1 MGLNRN
7 HTKKDWY
14 FFIKKTRV
22 AVVLSLIIVI
32 LGYISMKLL
41 PQEIYPDTSSP
52 MVFVSASYTGASSS
66 IMETT
71 VANVIEASMTGV
83 ENVQYMTSECSDG
96 FYSLTLYFKAGSNK
110 DVNLLNVKNQLQE
123 ITYQLPPDVQSNG
136 VSAVTTSSDKG
147 SLILNLHSKNDSWE
161 QLDLANYAKSN
172 ILDKLKMVDG
182 VANAT
187 ISGVGDYSMR
197 IWLDPQKMAGLGITA
212 DDVSYALSEQ
222 NSQFVVGTLGAPPLK
237 IPQDI
242 QMLIKA
248 DNLLTSAKDFENVV
262 IKSSSSGGQIYLSD
276 IARVEL
282 GSSDYSQFAMVG
294 DKNTAL
300 IQVMPAAGA
309 NLVNLSNNV
318 NQRIEQINKWLPK
331 NLELSVIYDDAIY
344 MKESVN
350 EVVMTI
356 FITVIIVILV
366 IMLFLGDIVSTLVP
380 CITIPVSLI
389 GAFVVLYM
397 FGMTINMLTLFA
409 LILAV
414 SVVVDDAIVV
424 VENVNRHMRDGAS
437 PKRAT
442 QLTME
447 EVGVTLV
454 TMSLVLLTVFFPIC
468 FIAGFTGILYKQ
480 FAIYLS
486 ASIILS
492 AVCALTLSPAMTSVM
507 MVKNSDAELF
517 EQGKKGLWSKI
528 FYSFNKLF
536 DKLTQ
541 LYMSC
546 VRVFV
551 YTPRI
556 TIMTYL
562 CMVFLLVAIFQI
574 APRAFIPD
582 EDQGLVFVQAYL
594 KDSSTLEHSKNVT
607 KDILNSIDGIEGIDK
622 SKLLVMGSE
631 DQVIMY
637 VQLLDWKERTIP
649 LTEKLRRKIE
659 KRQADLSNVTIQHE
673 IIERTK
679 TIDTAD
685 INVSLPSAMGGAGA
699 SSGFEF
705 NLVGSD
711 NYTLEMLSKC
721 ADQIVDELSNDPR
734 IAYLYNSYP
743 GSMPMYVMHIDY
755 KKAMALNI
763 SIQSLTSTLS
773 TLIGSSQVGNFSKDG
788 KNYDVQMQA
797 DDRFRRTKQDLSKI
811 YVRSNTGVMV
821 PVQAVMS
828 LEEVNSSVA
837 ISRYNQGR
845 SVMIIGQNSQ
855 GTAIGDAMKVLENTA
870 LNILPPGVSYEWS
883 GSSLQALESSSQTA
897 FIIGLS
903 LLFIYFFLVA
913 LYNSWSVPVVILI
926 VSPIAILG
934 ALLFQ
939 LMLGKPFDLYSQIGV
954 ITLIGLAAKQSILFV
969 EFAMSQKEANGMS
982 AQNAAILAASM
993 RFRAILM
1000 TELSF
1005 LIGVLPMLFAT
1016 GPSANSRISLAS
1028 AVFGGMITTVTLGA
1042 ILTPGFYSIIQSF
1055 MDKLPKPV
1063 EEEYYIETETDAER
1077 ESSYDESYL

>member
-1 MGLNRN
+1 MGYNN
-7 HTKKDWY
+7 SYGKKDWY
-14 FFIKKTRV
+14 FFIKQTRF

-71 VANVIEASMTGV
+71 VANIIEPSMTGV
-83 ENVQYMTSECSDG
+83 ENVQYMSSNCYDG
-96 FYSLTLYFKAGSNK
+96 YYSLTIYFKAGSNK
-110 DVNLLNVKNQLQE
+110 EVNLLNVKNQLQE
-123 ITYQLPPDVQSNG
+123 INFQLPPEVQREG
-136 VSAVTTSSDKG
+136 VSAVTTSSSKG
-147 SLILNLHSKNDSWE
+147 AIILNLTSKNDSWE
-161 QLDLANYAKSN
+161 ELDLANYAKSN
-172 ILDKLKMVDG
+172 IVDKLKMVDG
-182 VANAT
+182 VANVE
-187 ISGVGDYSMR
+187 ISGVGEYSMR
-197 IWLDPQKMAGLGITA
+197 IWLDPQKMSALGVA
-212 DDVSYALSEQ
+212 PEDVSYALSEQ
-222 NSQFVVGTLGAPPLK
+222 NSQFVVGTLGSPPLK
-237 IPQDI
+237 VPQDI

-248 DNLLTSAKDFENVV
+248 DNLLTTVKDFENVV
-262 IKSSSSGGQIYLSD
+262 IKSSSFGGQIFLSD

-282 GSSDYSQFAMVG
+282 GSSDYSQYAMVG
-294 DKNTAL
+294 SKNTAL
-300 IQVMPAAGA
+300 IQLIPAAGA
-309 NLVNLSNNV
+309 NIVQLSNNIEKKV
-318 NQRIEQINKWLPK
+318 EQINKRLPK
-331 NLELSVIYDDAIY
+331 TLKLNVIYDDAVH

-366 IMLFLGDIVSTLVP
+366 ILLFLGDMVSTLVP

-389 GAFVVLYM
+389 GAFIILYM
-397 FGMTINMLTLFA
+397 FNMSINMLTLFA

-424 VENVNRHMRDGAS
+424 VENVNRHLREGCSA
-437 PKRAT
+437 KRAT

-507 MVKNSDAELF
+507 LVRNSDVELF
-517 EQGKKGLWSKI
+517 EQGKKGFWSKI
-528 FYSFNKLF
+528 FYLFNKLF

-541 LYMSC
+541 AYMSC

-551 YTPRI
+551 YTPKI
-556 TIMTYL
+556 TLLTYFCL
-562 CMVFLLVAIFQI
+562 VFLLFCMFKIS
-574 APRAFIPD
+574 PRAFIPD
-582 EDQGLVFVQAYL
+582 EDQGLIYVTAYL
-594 KDSSTLEHSKNVT
+594 KDSSTLEHSKKVT
-607 KDILNSIDGIEGIDK
+607 KKIVSAIEGIEGIDK
-622 SKLLVMGSE
+622 DKMLVMGSDAE
-631 DQVIMY
+631 VTMY
-637 VQLLDWKERTIP
+637 VQLKDWKERMFP
-649 LTEKLRRKIE
+649 LAEKIQRKLE
-659 KRQADLSNVTIQHE
+659 GKPTSLSNTVIQHE
-673 IIERTK
+673 IIEKTK
-679 TIDTAD
+679 QIEEAD
-685 INVSLPSAMGGAGA
+685 VTVFLPDAMG
-699 SSGFEF
+699 SSGSGGGFEF
-705 NLVGSD
+705 NLISSD
-711 NYTLEMLSKC
+711 IYTLDMVSRY
-721 ADQIVDELSNDPR
+721 ADKIVNLLQDDPR
-734 IAYLYNSYP
+734 IAYIYNTYP
-743 GSMPMYVMHIDY
+743 GTTPMYIMHVDY

-763 SIQSLTSTLS
+763 SVQSLTSALS
-773 TLIGSSQVGNFSKDG
+773 TYIGSSSVGSFSKDG

-797 DDRFRRTKQDLSKI
+797 DDKFRRTRHDLSKI
-811 YVRSNTGVMV
+811 YVRSNTGAMV
-821 PVQAVMS
+821 PVEAVIS
-828 LEEVNSSVA
+828 LEEINSAAA
-837 ISRYNQGR
+837 ISRFNQGR
-845 SVMIIGQNSQ
+845 SIMIVGQNSQ
-855 GTAIGDAMKVLENTA
+855 GTALGDAMRIVEQKAEEN
-870 LNILPPGVSYEWS
+870 LPPGISYEWS
-883 GSSLQALESSSQTA
+883 GSSLQALESSSQTV

-913 LYNSWSVPVVILI
+913 LYNSWTIPVVILV

-934 ALLFQ
+934 ALIFQ

-969 EFAMSQKEANGMS
+969 EFAMSQKEAGEMS

-1005 LIGVLPMLFAT
+1005 LIGVLPMLFAA

-1028 AVFGGMITTVTLGA
+1028 TVFGGMFITVSIGA
-1042 ILTPGFYSIIQSF
+1042 ILTPGFYSIIQSYL
-1055 MDKLPKPV
+1055 DKLPKAA
-1063 EEEYYIETETDAER
+1063 EEEYYVASDEEKDF
-1077 ESSYDESYL
+1077 SYDESYI